1 MFMFLGAC
9 VFVGTPRLGYPLLLH
24 QGETH
29 VATSSHV
36 MTGGLPRLRV
46 WARSMGLLAP
56 EPVLARALS
65 VELLGD
71 YSLGPNSS
79 GTVLDPRVC
88 HSDLQSTE
96 VHY

>member
-1 MFMFLGAC
+1 MC
-9 VFVGTPRLGYPLLLH
+9 ICWYPKAGVPTSAASR
-24 QGETH
+24 QTH

-36 MTGGLPRLRV
+36 MTGGLPRLGV

-56 EPVLARALS
+56 EPVSARAPS

-71 YSLGPNSS
+71 YSLGPNPS

-88 HSDLQSTE
+88 HSNLQPTE
-96 VHY
+96 VRC